1 VEPRGRTQHLGRNVF
16 EIGAHARV
24 MVYSQL
30 CVLAGCSK
38 FATLLRPAGR
48 PIMPSYSPELIQ
60 TMRAALDEVITK
72 VPVEQATPGIKAAL
86 AEYILRA
93 AAEGQTNYESLVA
106 AASDQI
112 PTILSMLT

>member
-1 VEPRGRTQHLGRNVF
+1 MSRGGRTQHLGRNVF

-38 FATLLRPAGR
+38 FA
-48 PIMPSYSPELIQ
+48 
-60 TMRAALDEVITK
+60 
-72 VPVEQATPGIKAAL
+72 KAAL

>member
-1 VEPRGRTQHLGRNVF
+1 
-16 EIGAHARV
+16 
-24 MVYSQL
+24 
-30 CVLAGCSK
+30 
-38 FATLLRPAGR
+38 
-48 PIMPSYSPELIQ
+48 MPSYSPELIQ

-93 AAEGQTNYESLVA
+93 AAEGQTNYESFVA

>member
-1 VEPRGRTQHLGRNVF
+1 
-16 EIGAHARV
+16 
-24 MVYSQL
+24 
-30 CVLAGCSK
+30 
-38 FATLLRPAGR
+38 
-48 PIMPSYSPELIQ
+48 MPSYSPELIQ

-106 AASDQI
+106 AGSDQI

>member
-1 VEPRGRTQHLGRNVF
+1 
-16 EIGAHARV
+16 

-38 FATLLRPAGR
+38 FVTLLRPAGR

-72 VPVEQATPGIKAAL
+72 V
-86 AEYILRA
+86 R
-93 AAEGQTNYESLVA
+93 QTNYESLVA

-112 PTILSMLT
+112 PTILLMLT

>member
-1 VEPRGRTQHLGRNVF
+1 
-16 EIGAHARV
+16 
-24 MVYSQL
+24 
-30 CVLAGCSK
+30 
-38 FATLLRPAGR
+38 
-48 PIMPSYSPELIQ
+48 MPSYSPELIQ

-93 AAEGQTNYESLVA
+93 AAEGQSNYESLVA

-112 PTILSMLT
+112 PTILLMLT

>member
-1 VEPRGRTQHLGRNVF
+1 
-16 EIGAHARV
+16 
-24 MVYSQL
+24 
-30 CVLAGCSK
+30 
-38 FATLLRPAGR
+38 
-48 PIMPSYSPELIQ
+48 MPGYSPELIQ

>member
-1 VEPRGRTQHLGRNVF
+1 
-16 EIGAHARV
+16 
-24 MVYSQL
+24 
-30 CVLAGCSK
+30 
-38 FATLLRPAGR
+38 
-48 PIMPSYSPELIQ
+48 MPSYSPELIQ
-60 TMRAALDEVITK
+60 AMRAALDEVITK

>member
-1 VEPRGRTQHLGRNVF
+1 
-16 EIGAHARV
+16 
-24 MVYSQL
+24 
-30 CVLAGCSK
+30 
-38 FATLLRPAGR
+38 
-48 PIMPSYSPELIQ
+48 MPSYSPELIQ

-72 VPVEQATPGIKAAL
+72 VPVEQATPGIQAAL

>member
-1 VEPRGRTQHLGRNVF
+1 
-16 EIGAHARV
+16 
-24 MVYSQL
+24 
-30 CVLAGCSK
+30 
-38 FATLLRPAGR
+38 
-48 PIMPSYSPELIQ
+48 MPSYSPELIQ

-106 AASDQI
+106 VASDQI